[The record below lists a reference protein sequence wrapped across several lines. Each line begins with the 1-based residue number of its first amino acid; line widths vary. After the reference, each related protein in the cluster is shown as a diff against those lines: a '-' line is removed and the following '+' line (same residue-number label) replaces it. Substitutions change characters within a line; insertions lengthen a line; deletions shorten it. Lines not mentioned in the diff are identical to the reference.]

1 LRGEKIENMTT
12 WILLHMIIPYGV
24 SIVHRHVLVA
34 QRLALC
40 PDESPCLFCTDE
52 LALPDYETEGM
63 ANTDH
68 LSGVLRRPGT
78 LQSD

>member
-1 LRGEKIENMTT
+1 MDRTVIAYGA
-12 WILLHMIIPYGV
+12 IIVY
-24 SIVHRHVLVA
+24 RYVLFA
-34 QRLALC
+34 QRLGLC

-68 LSGVLRRPGT
+68 MYSVLRRPGT
-78 LQSD
+78 LQGD